1 MFSRISALIFLL
13 FFFINSCSAVTN
25 IGLRSASSDFPHIL
39 DGLMKQKNVRF
50 VKEGLPG
57 QILLLSALVELS
69 PSDHNLLTYAAMSYV
84 TYGLMVED
92 EDPVYAGDLYLT
104 AKEYG
109 FRALRTNS
117 RFREEIEKG
126 NSVKV
131 SIKHL
136 GKDYTSAL
144 YWTGLSLGLEVMQ
157 TGGDISNTMQTI
169 DTVNAMM
176 HRVLVLDE
184 KFFFGTPHL
193 YLALHYALLP
203 DSLGGGIEKADAEFK
218 KAFAIN
224 EGKFLL
230 ADVLYARYYA
240 TIIQDEDLFLT
251 HLNKV
256 LDTPSDVI
264 PQVLINE
271 IAKEKARKLLK
282 KKYEFFDKQLNS
294 DNEQR

>member
-1 MFSRISALIFLL
+1 MFPERRKKNMFPRISTVIFLVFL
-13 FFFINSCSAVTN
+13 FLNSCSAVTKM
-25 IGLRSASSDFPHIL
+25 GLRSASSDFPHIL

-50 VKEGLPG
+50 VREGLPG
-57 QILLLSALVELS
+57 QILLLSALVEMS
-69 PSDHNLLTYAAMSYV
+69 PSDYNLLTYAAMSYA

-92 EDPVYAGDLYLT
+92 EDPVYAGDLYLI
-104 AKEYG
+104 AQDYG
-109 FRALRTNS
+109 FRALMTNS

-126 NSVKV
+126 NSFKV
-131 SIKHL
+131 SLKYL

-144 YWTGLSLGLEVMQ
+144 YWTALSRGLEVMQ
-157 TGGDISNTMQTI
+157 AGGDIGETMQKI
-169 DTVNAMM
+169 GTVNAMM
-176 HRVLVLDE
+176 HRVLALDE
-184 KFFFGTPHL
+184 RFFFGTPHL

-203 DSLGGGIEKADAEFK
+203 DSLGGGLDKADAEFK
-218 KAFAIN
+218 KVFAIN

-240 TIIQDEDLFLT
+240 TIIQDEALFLT

-271 IAKEKARKLLK
+271 IAKEKAKKLIK
-282 KKYEFFDKQLNS
+282 NKHEFFD
-294 DNEQR
+294 